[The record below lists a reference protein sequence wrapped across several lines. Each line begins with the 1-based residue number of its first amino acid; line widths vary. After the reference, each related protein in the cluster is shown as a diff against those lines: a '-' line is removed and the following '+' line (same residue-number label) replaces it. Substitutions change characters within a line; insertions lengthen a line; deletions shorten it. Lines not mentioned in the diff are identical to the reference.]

1 MHEQENLQYLGTCT
15 KFTRTYYFYCFPG
28 ALTLRYLAF
37 FFFMQTERS
46 VDMLLHG
53 KKPLVEVIVSAYVS
67 ELGSGFVSGGMNRQ
81 CSDIYSTYISSLFF
95 V

>member
-1 MHEQENLQYLGTCT
+1 MHEQENLQFLGTCT

-53 KKPLVEVIVSAYVS
+53 KKPLVEVIFSVYISVS
-67 ELGSGFVSGGMNRQ
+67 LGDIHSGGVLF
-81 CSDIYSTYISSLFF
+81 STNSFE
-95 V
+95 